1 MLKKT
6 LQLAVPAALLCAGLA
21 APRAMAQ
28 PAPAAVQQ
36 TVSVTATVE
45 SVDMTTRQVLL
56 SGPKGGLVTVVAGKG
71 VQNLGKLKAGDH
83 VVITEQRAVAVQV
96 GKPGQD
102 LAAPTLQGAAVRAAR
117 GELPA
122 GAAYE
127 LVNVNVRVNKVDA
140 KTHTVSFT
148 RADGSTGE
156 ITVKNPDLQKFADQ
170 LKPGD
175 NVELAYLQ
183 AVSIVAQKP

>member
-6 LQLAVPAALLCAGLA
+6 LQFAVPAALLCAGLA

-36 TVSVTATVE
+36 TVTVTATVE
-45 SVDMTTRQVLL
+45 TVDMTTRQVLL
-56 SGPKGGLVTVVAGKG
+56 SGPKGALLTVVAGKD
-71 VQNLGKLKAGDH
+71 VQNLSQLKAGDH
-83 VVITEQRAVAVQV
+83 VVLTGQRAVAVRV
-96 GKPGQD
+96 GKPGQK
-102 LAAPTLQGAAVRAAR
+102 LAPPTLQGAAVRAVR

-127 LVNVNVRVNKVDA
+127 LVNVNVRINKVDK

-156 ITVKNPDLQKFADQ
+156 VTVENPHLQAFAGQ